1 MWKDY
6 LSLTFALTF
15 VGKIIFTTFP
25 LPFQLALLKNKIIE
39 PCIFQDHSRL
49 KKLKNFAKP
58 LSLSNIAPQ
67 LFSRMFKVNCCPI
80 SMPQIITS
88 TLFQTPQKPTLFSC
102 FVNSFAIDTRCG
114 NKRSI
119 NTSGIKINQLIE
131 LIFLATK
138 PSPDPLPHRCT
149 CVSLKRR
156 SETKLLRNNFHAE
169 GRGVAWLF
177 CRWWRESVRC
187 KFQRT

>member
-1 MWKDY
+1 MCKDY

-25 LPFQLALLKNKIIE
+25 LPFQLALLKKKNHRAVHLPRPLKAE
-39 PCIFQDHSRL
+39 KAQELRQTSFTFKHRSPPIF
-49 KKLKNFAKP
+49 KNV
-58 LSLSNIAPQ
+58 
-67 LFSRMFKVNCCPI
+67 KVNCCPI

-88 TLFQTPQKPTLFSC
+88 TLLQTPQKPTLFSC

-131 LIFLATK
+131 LIFPVWRQNHHP
-138 PSPDPLPHRCT
+138 PSPSPVYM
-149 CVSLKRR
+149 CVVEKAV
-156 SETKLLRNNFHAE
+156 RNQTFE
-169 GRGVAWLF
+169 KQFSR
-177 CRWWRESVRC
+177 
-187 KFQRT
+187 

>member
-1 MWKDY
+1 MCKDY

-49 KKLKNFAKP
+49 KKLRNFAKP
-58 LSLSNIAPQ
+58 LSLSNIAPH
-67 LFSRMFKVNCCPI
+67 LFSKMFKVNCCPI

-88 TLFQTPQKPTLFSC
+88 TLLQTPQKPTLFSC

-114 NKRSI
+114 KKRSI

-131 LIFLATK
+131 LIFPGWRQNHHP
-138 PSPDPLPHRCT
+138 PSPSPVYM
-149 CVSLKRR
+149 CVVEKAV
-156 SETKLLRNNFHAE
+156 RNQTFE
-169 GRGVAWLF
+169 KQFSR
-177 CRWWRESVRC
+177 
-187 KFQRT
+187 